1 MYCYAVSALSNC
13 RDLHVI
19 FVGEYI
25 YSDNSLNSGSI
36 LSLKRATLSSLHKGI
51 MWTSGRAGTMGD
63 GEEHILSKGASATQW
78 QSIVLVQKCRSMIE
92 EHESFSKEVRNTEF
106 YVQSNF

>member
-1 MYCYAVSALSNC
+1 MKQLCACIYCYAVSALSNC

-25 YSDNSLNSGSI
+25 YSDNSLDSGSV

-51 MWTSGRAGTMGD
+51 MWTSGRAGTMGN
-63 GEEHILSKGASATQW
+63 GEEHILS
-78 QSIVLVQKCRSMIE
+78 R
-92 EHESFSKEVRNTEF
+92 EHLLLNGNQLF
-106 YVQSNF
+106 